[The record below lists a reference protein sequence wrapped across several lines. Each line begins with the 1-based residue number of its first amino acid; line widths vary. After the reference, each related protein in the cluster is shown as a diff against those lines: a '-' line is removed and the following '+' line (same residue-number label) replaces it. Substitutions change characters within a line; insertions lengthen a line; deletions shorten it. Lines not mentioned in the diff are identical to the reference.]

1 MKERDVHKLIADSGG
16 ICNFPECGENLIFQ
30 YKDGSFVKLVEF
42 AHIIGESPEGPRGHP
57 KKSELMAK
65 DPENIILLC
74 VKHHK
79 IVDNNE
85 REYPVATLKQM
96 KEYHVQWVNERLEGL
111 KEATWTLIIHSG
123 NVTGTG
129 VPILDKELI
138 YRDFYGTHIIAET
151 EEIIIEEF
159 LTKTK
164 NWCEYQ
170 QKQAEWWQN
179 IKNRDNISKK
189 FLICSINFIPLI
201 IQLGYLIHDTFTTE
215 PYQYHREKNKWRW
228 ESLDEIEGD
237 QDFFLIE
244 TMDTK
249 DSNLQEVALSFSISG
264 IIDDND
270 ILEVVEKPIEIIK
283 IKVNE
288 PNRTWLKYKE
298 QLIAFQKKYI
308 NLIDTIVQQF
318 KNLKEI
324 HLFYAG
330 PTPIAFIIGSSIN
343 PTIHPRFILYNYY
356 AKDTP
361 KYTKAFEIN

>member
-1 MKERDVHKLIADSGG
+1 MKERDVHKLIAESGG
-16 ICNFPECGENLIFQ
+16 ICNFPECGEKLIFQ
-30 YKDGSFVKLVEF
+30 YEDGTIVKLVEF
-42 AHIIGESPEGPRGHP
+42 AHIIGESPEGPKGHQ

-85 REYPVATLKQM
+85 REYTVATLKQM
-96 KEYHVQWVNERLEGL
+96 KKHHIQWVNERLEGL
-111 KEATWTLIIHSG
+111 KKAIWTLIIHSG
-123 NVTGTG
+123 NITETG
-129 VPILDKELI
+129 VQNLYKELI

-151 EEIIIEEF
+151 EEIIVEEF

-164 NWCEYQ
+164 KWLEYQ
-170 QKQAEWWQN
+170 QKQDEWWQTF
-179 IKNRDNISKK
+179 KKQDRKSKK
-189 FLICSINFIPLI
+189 FLICSINFIPLV

-215 PYQYHREKNKWRW
+215 PFQYHREEKTWRW
-228 ESLDEIEGD
+228 EALDEIEGG

-244 TMDTK
+244 KSDNK

-264 IIDDND
+264 TINDDD
-270 ILEVVEKPIEIIK
+270 IFEGVGKPIEIIK

-308 NLIDTIVQQF
+308 HLIDRLVQQYM
-318 KNLKEI
+318 NLKEM

-356 AKDTP
+356 AKDKP
-361 KYTKAFEIN
+361 KYTKAFDIN

>member
-1 MKERDVHKLIADSGG
+1 MKERDVHKLIAESGG
-16 ICNFPECGENLIFQ
+16 ICNFPECGEKFIFQ
-30 YKDGSFVKLVEF
+30 YADGTFVKLNEF

-57 KKSELMAK
+57 TNSKLMAQ
-65 DPENIILLC
+65 DPDNIILLC

-79 IVDNNE
+79 IVDKNE
-85 REYPVATLKQM
+85 KEYPVEKLKKM
-96 KEYHVQWVNERLEGL
+96 KENHIQWVNERLEGL

-129 VPILDKELI
+129 VPNLDKELI

-164 NWCEYQ
+164 KWLDYRK
-170 QKQAEWWQN
+170 KQEEWWQN
-179 IKNRDNISKK
+179 LKNRDNISKK
-189 FLICSINFIPLI
+189 FLICSINFIPLV
-201 IQLGYLIHDTFTTE
+201 IQLGYLIHDTFTTDLF
-215 PYQYHREKNKWRW
+215 QYHREEDTWKW
-228 ESLDEIEGD
+228 EYLDETQEE

-244 TMDTK
+244 KIDSK
-249 DSNLQEVALSFSISG
+249 DLKIQELALSVSISG
-264 IIDDND
+264 TVNEDDIFEGVGN
-270 ILEVVEKPIEIIK
+270 EIEIIK

-298 QLIAFQKKYI
+298 QIINFQKMYI
-308 NLIDTIVQQF
+308 QLIDAIVQQY
-318 KNLKEI
+318 KNLNKI

-356 AKDTP
+356 AKDKP
-361 KYTKAFEIN
+361 KYTKAYEIN